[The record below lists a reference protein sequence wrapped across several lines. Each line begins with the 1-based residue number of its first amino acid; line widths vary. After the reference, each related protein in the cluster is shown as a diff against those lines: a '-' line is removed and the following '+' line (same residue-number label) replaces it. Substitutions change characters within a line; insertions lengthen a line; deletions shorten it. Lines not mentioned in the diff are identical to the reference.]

1 MQTKDF
7 TKELSILR
15 ENIISEL
22 KDLLKANNN
31 KMNIPLWVYNP
42 IDKEISD
49 LIEDGFDISVIND
62 NDEPEFDNI
71 SIRAEVWD
79 YIGMEDFEI
88 LAIEIRYNEIEVI
101 TTQCGRLYFSDIIF
115 IEDMITIYNR
125 VIEVLQEKNKLTKKT
140 IRL

>member
-7 TKELSILR
+7 TKELLILR

-31 KMNIPLWVYNP
+31 KINIPFWVYNP

-101 TTQCGRLYFSDIIF
+101 TTQCSRLYFSDIIF

-125 VIEVLQEKNKLTKKT
+125 VIEVLQEKKQTN
-140 IRL
+140 